1 MSVLIPKLEAIKRD
15 QDTKEKLNQ
24 MINEEGDNNCGS
36 MDAGPSSRLAGRLG
50 PLPPIPPAALTD
62 DIFRK
67 LQVDDDNDQ
76 SILDQHVSRVWS
88 DLTPHRSP
96 GTASPCPDV
105 LRQRSHDAGIGS
117 DISSIGNFVE
127 IFDLLIRISLINSDC
142 LGGQS
147 MRHSRSMPDHSSS
160 RRLTNKWSSVN
171 TDSGISMYSLDPPI
185 KSRDATT

>member
-1 MSVLIPKLEAIKRD
+1 MLHRDGRPHYRRQSENRQIQQHAQLNKETNSIVQVPRTHRTNEHLRSLNENDLWSVLLPKLEAIKRD
-15 QDTKEKLNQ
+15 QDMKEKLNQ
-24 MINEEGDNNCGS
+24 MINEEGDSSGAGG
-36 MDAGPSSRLAGRLG
+36 MDASGPSRLAGRLG

-96 GTASPCPDV
+96 GTASPCPAV

-117 DISSIGNFVE
+117 DISSIGNF
-127 IFDLLIRISLINSDC
+127 
-142 LGGQS
+142 
-147 MRHSRSMPDHSSS
+147 
-160 RRLTNKWSSVN
+160 
-171 TDSGISMYSLDPPI
+171 
-185 KSRDATT
+185 

>member
-1 MSVLIPKLEAIKRD
+1 MLIPKLEAIKRD

-24 MINEEGDNNCGS
+24 MINEEGDSSGAGG
-36 MDAGPSSRLAGRLG
+36 MDAGPSRLAGRLG
-50 PLPPIPPAALTD
+50 PLPPIPPVALTD

-117 DISSIGNFVE
+117 DISSIGNFDE
-127 IFDLLIRISLINSDC
+127 IFDMLVRIADSFRLFRWAIDAPFSINARTLVVAS
-142 LGGQS
+142 
-147 MRHSRSMPDHSSS
+147 P
-160 RRLTNKWSSVN
+160 
-171 TDSGISMYSLDPPI
+171 YS
-185 KSRDATT
+185 